1 MTNLRHIF
9 RELREALSGNEQDY
23 TSGSLNRAILL
34 LSVPMVLETL
44 MESVFAVVDVYFVA
58 RLGSSAVAT
67 VGLTESLI
75 TLVYAVAIG
84 LSMGVTAMVARRI
97 GEKDREGAAEAA
109 SQALGVSALASI
121 PIMIG
126 GLFFAPQILGIMGAD
141 EWSLTH
147 GASYT
152 RWMLGGN
159 IVIVLIFVL
168 NAVFR
173 GAGDAVIAMRVLW
186 LANGINVLLDPMLI
200 TGWGP
205 FPEMG
210 IRGAAIATNVGRGVG
225 VLYQLYILFFGSG
238 RVHVSLFQL
247 RLKASVMWSLIRV
260 SIGGVG
266 QFLIATASWVGLMR
280 IMAMFGSDALAGYT
294 IAVRIAMFSILPAW
308 GMSNAAATLA
318 GQNLGAKQPDRAEKS
333 VWRCGWYTMGFLGI
347 VGLLFF
353 LNAETLVRIFTSDPA
368 VVPIGAEALRIF
380 SYGYLVYAW
389 GLVIVQA
396 FNGAGDTFTPTWIN
410 FFAFWM
416 LELPLAYLLA
426 KPLGFGYRGPVI
438 AVVVAESVM
447 TIIAIIIFRRGKWKT
462 REL

>member
-1 MTNLRHIF
+1 M
-9 RELREALSGNEQDY
+9 
-23 TSGSLNRAILL
+23 AILE
-34 LSVPMVLETL
+34 VIEYFDETGDI
-44 MESVFAVVDVYFVA
+44 MIARFPPDGSGEF
-58 RLGSSAVAT
+58 RLGSQ
-67 VGLTESLI
+67 LI
-75 TLVYAVAIG
+75 VQ
-84 LSMGVTAMVARRI
+84 
-97 GEKDREGAAEAA
+97 EN
-109 SQALGVSALASI
+109 QLGVFYR
-121 PIMIG
+121 G
-126 GLFFAPQILGIMGAD
+126 GQAYD
-141 EWSLTH
+141 S
-147 GASYT
+147 
-152 RWMLGGN
+152 
-159 IVIVLIFVL
+159 
-168 NAVFR
+168 FR
-173 GAGDAVIAMRVLW
+173 AGR
-186 LANGINVLLDPMLI
+186 
-200 TGWGP
+200 
-205 FPEMG
+205 
-210 IRGAAIATNVGRGVG
+210 
-225 VLYQLYILFFGSG
+225 
-238 RVHVSLFQL
+238 H
-247 RLKASVMWSLIRV
+247 
-260 SIGGVG
+260 
-266 QFLIATASWVGLMR
+266 
-280 IMAMFGSDALAGYT
+280 
-294 IAVRIAMFSILPAW
+294 
-308 GMSNAAATLA
+308 TLA